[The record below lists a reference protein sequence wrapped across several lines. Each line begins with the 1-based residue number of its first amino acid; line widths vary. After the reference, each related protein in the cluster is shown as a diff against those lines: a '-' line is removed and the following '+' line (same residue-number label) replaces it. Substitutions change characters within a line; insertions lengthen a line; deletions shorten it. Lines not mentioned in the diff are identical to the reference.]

1 MEPVPAGSEERR
13 EFVSLHE
20 DELHKD
26 GFDVCL
32 S

>member
-1 MEPVPAGSEERR
+1 MPAGSDECR

-20 DELHKD
+20 DELDKD
-26 GFDVCL
+26 EFDVCR